1 MPMRNFIVSAIL
13 VVLMIVTAILREI
26 WFGFSYFTITFVL
39 ILAIFWMI
47 IFILNYIN
55 DYVTNFEQDFKMY
68 CIKLVN
74 SSTLSLDDIE
84 KDKNTFIKE
93 YKKTLIKY
101 KVVDIIKILV
111 SIVIA
116 LTCIYT
122 YFIDTL

>member
-13 VVLMIVTAILREI
+13 VVLMIITAILREV

-47 IFILNYIN
+47 TFILNYIN
-55 DYVTNFEQDFKMY
+55 DYVTNFKQDFKMY

-74 SSTLSLDDIE
+74 SSTLSLEDIE
-84 KDKNTFIKE
+84 KDKNIFIKE

-122 YFIDTL
+122 YFI